1 MRKGKELLRT
11 KDLEVV
17 LQERERAITIVDKVN
32 LEIREGETVGLIG
45 ETGSGKTIIASSI
58 LDVLP
63 SIGEGKSPWK
73 VKGEIVYKSDDLLKL
88 SDRKLRKL
96 RGNEISLIPQYS
108 ASSLHPI
115 DMVGSQIGEAVESH
129 RAIEK
134 QKLKELVESYL
145 GKVELSRDRY
155 ERYAH
160 QFSGGEAQRI
170 LIAMALINNPSLL
183 IADEP
188 TRSLD
193 ITVQRQVLELIKAIK
208 KEFGFSML
216 LITHNLG
223 IIAELS
229 DYIYVIYTGKVVEHS
244 DVKTIFKKSRHP
256 YTRGLMAAVPSF
268 FGPST
273 RVEGIPGEPPQPPYD
288 IPGCTFHPRCKYSR
302 EYCKKESPS
311 IREIESGH
319 HVACFRAEEI

>member
-1 MRKGKELLRT
+1 MRTRKELLRT
-11 KDLEVV
+11 KDLKVV
-17 LQERERAITIVDKVN
+17 LQGREGATTIVDRVN

-45 ETGSGKTIIASSI
+45 ETGSGKTIIAGSI
-58 LDVLP
+58 LNVLP

-73 VKGEIVYKSDDLLKL
+73 VEGEIIFKSEDLLKL
-88 SDRKLRKL
+88 PQSKLRKV

-108 ASSLHPI
+108 GSSLHPI

-129 RAIEK
+129 RAIKK
-134 QKLKELVESYL
+134 QKLKELVESYM

-155 ERYAH
+155 DRYAH

-193 ITVQRQVLELIKAIK
+193 ITVQRQVLELIKVIK

-223 IIAELS
+223 IIAEMS

-244 DVKTIFKKSRHP
+244 DVKSIFRKPRHP
-256 YTRGLMAAVPSF
+256 YTRGLLGAVPSF
-268 FGPST
+268 FGPSS
-273 RVEGIPGEPPQPPYD
+273 RVEGIPGDPPQPPYD
-288 IPGCTFHPRCKYSR
+288 FSGCTFHPRCKYAKD
-302 EYCKKESPS
+302 YCKEEFPS
-311 IREIESGH
+311 IREIESDH